1 MRNGIQYTEFETR
14 HGNNHFVRQDRG
26 SFVQTCG
33 QRSVLHANLI
43 DKKLAI
49 VCCKGARC
57 LETDVCIVGSG
68 VIGLSCAHRL
78 LERGHACTIVDA
90 QVPCSGATGAGQGYI
105 WMAHRDPLSKGAWKM
120 AEASKAMWERQ
131 MARGSDST
139 FGEACEWN
147 RNGSLL
153 VSTTFEESESLIRRV
168 QLLQGAGIE
177 NAVYLDHRQLV
188 HQTGETCLCGSRV
201 KGGVLTPTDGQIN
214 GRKTA
219 EALLSSCR
227 SFGGKFEAIFHD
239 GCSSALVDN
248 SQADRPRIHGVE
260 LESGQSIEARKGV
273 VIACG
278 AWTGGLLDTI
288 LGEYISGRTG
298 TPWKDAILPSR
309 GHLLV
314 VKPDAKSPQLRH
326 GIMES
331 TYTKHYDRN
340 MDAPSQE
347 IDITFT
353 ATRNQI
359 DGTVLLGSSREVG
372 QSLAHQSVH
381 RKSIRWDNKPD
392 HDIVRRI
399 LERAY
404 EFVPSIFGNDA
415 ISDIANDIIG
425 QQKRH
430 SARVGLRPFAFGR
443 PLVGPIPEATGLY
456 IAAGHE
462 GSGLTLGPIT
472 AEIILHHISNTN
484 DIDLEDI
491 LSYLRRSP

>member
-1 MRNGIQYTEFETR
+1 MNNNAYCYSGSSKTR
-14 HGNNHFVRQDRG
+14 RGNNPLVTLEQGRV
-26 SFVQTCG
+26 VQRRC
-33 QRSVLHANLI
+33 QRSGRNANIHQGKSLI
-43 DKKLAI
+43 YYQ
-49 VCCKGARC
+49 GARC

-78 LERGHACTIVDA
+78 LERGHTCTIVDA
-90 QVPCSGATGAGQGYI
+90 HVPCSGATGAGQGYI
-105 WMAHRDPLSKGAWKM
+105 WMAHRDPLSRGAWKM
-120 AEASKAMWERQ
+120 AEMSKAMWERQ
-131 MARGSDST
+131 MASRSGSS

-153 VSTTFEESESLIRRV
+153 ISTTSEESESLLRRV
-168 QLLQGAGIE
+168 QLLQDAGIE
-177 NAVYLDHRQLV
+177 DAVYLDHRQV
-188 HQTGETCLCGSRV
+188 TEREACLCGS
-201 KGGVLTPTDGQIN
+201 KSIQGGVLTPSDGQIN

-239 GCSSALVDN
+239 GCSSALVDD
-248 SQADRPRIHGVE
+248 QTDRPRIYGVE
-260 LESGQSIEARKGV
+260 LESGQLIQATKGV

-278 AWTGGLLDTI
+278 AWTGSLLDTM
-288 LGEYISGRTG
+288 LGELTLGRTR
-298 TPWKDAILPSR
+298 TPWKEAILPSR

-314 VKPDAKSPQLRH
+314 VRPDTKSPKLGH

-340 MDAPSQE
+340 TDAPSQE

-353 ATRNQI
+353 ATRNFV

-372 QSLAHQSVH
+372 QPLAQ
-381 RKSIRWDNKPD
+381 RRAGGEGIQRDNKPD
-392 HDIVRRI
+392 HGIVRRI
-399 LERAY
+399 LDRAY
-404 EFVPSIFGNDA
+404 EFVPSIFGDNTVP
-415 ISDIANDIIG
+415 DIADGIIG
-425 QQKRH
+425 QQGRH
-430 SARVGLRPFAFGR
+430 SARVGLRPFAFGH
-443 PLVGPIPEATGLY
+443 PLVGPIPEAAGLY

-472 AEIILHHISNTN
+472 AEIMLHHISNTN

-491 LSYLRRSP
+491 LSYLSISA